1 MSDRDCASKI
11 AALTPPPCRQRIL
24 GKGLVSGI
32 VAGIFDTAFEYL
44 EGMLASCEMPMLG

>member
-24 GKGLVSGI
+24 GNGLVSGI
-32 VAGIFDTAFEYL
+32 VAGIFDAAFENL
-44 EGMLASCEMPMLG
+44 EGMLACCGKLVLG